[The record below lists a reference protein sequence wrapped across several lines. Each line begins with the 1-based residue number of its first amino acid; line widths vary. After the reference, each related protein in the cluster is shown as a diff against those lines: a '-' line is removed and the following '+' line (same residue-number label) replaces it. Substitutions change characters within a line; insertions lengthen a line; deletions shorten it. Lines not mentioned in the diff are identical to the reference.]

1 MNRSGCPISEVLVG
15 SLVIVKLEV
24 ISQTYLQ
31 SRNCS
36 IFVDIDVLILDAAPE
51 PLDEDVIEGATPTI
65 YADLDLVA
73 LQLAGKIN

>member
-1 MNRSGCPISEVLVG
+1 MNRSGCPISEALVG

-36 IFVDIDVLILDAAPE
+36 IFVDIDVLILP
-51 PLDEDVIEGATPTI
+51 VTTRVVSRIKVTS
-65 YADLDLVA
+65 
-73 LQLAGKIN
+73 LA